1 MQGPN
6 SAPVEAWH
14 RELCEVTDWLYLC
27 GDLPPNPD
35 LAAAQLEIWRAAGIT
50 DIVDVREEWSDE
62 ELVAEIAPEIRY
74 HHLGTH
80 DNGGTQSP
88 RWFAEGL
95 EALHTALA
103 DPYAKILVHCHMGI
117 NRGPS
122 MGFAFLVDQG
132 WRPVE
137 ALAAIRAARP
147 IAAVAYA
154 TDALAAHHRR
164 REVGTEHAAAQHRE
178 VRAWM
183 SANDIDTATVIRRIR
198 AAS

>member
-1 MQGPN
+1 MEGPN

-35 LAAAQLEIWRAAGIT
+35 LAAEQLEMWRAAGIT
-50 DIVDVREEWSDE
+50 DIVDVREEWSDA
-62 ELVAEIAPEIRY
+62 ELVADLAPEIRY

-95 EALHTALA
+95 DALHAALQ
-103 DPYAKILVHCHMGI
+103 DPYAKVLVHCHMGI

-137 ALAAIRAARP
+137 ALAAIRTARP

-164 REVGTEHAAAQHRE
+164 REVGTEHAAQQQRE

-183 SANDIDTATVIRRIR
+183 SDNDIDTATVIRRIR